1 MAIDLGKWGWLAGV
15 AVDMGLPVLGTALG
29 IPGPV
34 SAFAI
39 SAIKKGLGLK
49 SSATAEEV
57 NTAVVADPDTAR
69 AALEAAQTDVQAK
82 YAYLTKLAEVSG
94 EVTKTNIS
102 EINRT
107 IRAEN
112 EAKVSWWHW
121 RHLLG
126 YVVLLYALQQIVLVF
141 WAAWGGMQADQLA
154 MIFNS
159 TTVLT
164 GGLLALLGYVASDT
178 TALKQTAMTG
188 SVPEGIVASTV
199 RAVTGRPAPKK

>member
-1 MAIDLGKWGWLAGV
+1 MAIDLGKWSWLANT
-15 AVDMGLPVLGTALG
+15 AIDFGLPILGTALG

-34 SAFAI
+34 SSFAV
-39 SAIKKGLGLK
+39 SAIKKALNLPA
-49 SSATAEEV
+49 SATAEDV
-57 NTAVVADPDTAR
+57 STAVAADPDTAR

-82 YAYLTKLAEVSG
+82 YAYLTKLAEVRG
-94 EVTKTNIS
+94 EVDKTNIS

-112 EAKVSWWHW
+112 EAKVPWWHW
-121 RHLLG
+121 RHQLG
-126 YVVLLYALQQIVLVF
+126 YVVLLYALQQIFLVF
-141 WAAWGGMQADQLA
+141 WCAAGKMPADQLSMLFYA
-154 MIFNS
+154 

-188 SVPEGIVASTV
+188 QAPDGVVASTIK
-199 RAVTGRPAPKK
+199 AVTGRKK